1 MACGQGALRI
11 TPAPLVGTW
20 RLPLLVLLAS
30 NVLFLQVIQVKS
42 LVTGS
47 EWLRPPSQDAAVVV
61 GRLGGRV
68 ELACGAAEPR
78 GEVGDDEPSLLL
90 WFHESRPATPL
101 YSVDGRQAGGLAG
114 AQHSMADVWA
124 ARAYFSSVSHSL
136 RLEQLSAEDQ
146 GRYRCRVDFRRG
158 RTRSS
163 TIALV
168 VRVSPHNVSIT
179 DELGA
184 EMQGTVG
191 PFNDGD
197 PLDLFCTAHG
207 RPPPLLSWWQDARML
222 KNNESAST
230 AEGEASGS
238 VLHID
243 FLQRSYLMARI
254 ICKARSGEDEEE
266 ASIILDM
273 NLRPLRVAIATPG
286 TVLVAERAAHIRCD
300 SWGSRPA
307 ANLSWWMG
315 SRSMTRSVV
324 NVDESSGHTSSLLAF
339 TPGADDHGR
348 RILCRATNERL
359 PGSAIENALPL
370 EVEFPPTVRLRLV
383 GGSAVDEGREARFEC
398 SVKAH
403 PQLLGPPRWLYAG
416 RPFSAGR
423 QHVASNGSL
432 HVLTLHG
439 VRRSQGG
446 LYSCLAKNARGTAHS
461 ASVRLQVRYAPRCAP
476 NQRHEYHAALHQ
488 AVLVHCR
495 VEAEPAAPTLFGWT
509 FAGGPHEQ
517 ALTLLDHTRSA
528 NGLESHI
535 RYVPRSELD
544 YGTLACLASN
554 PVGVAATPCFFS
566 VLAPA
571 PKCSVVHPGPRLACI
586 TASPLV
592 NGASLVVQLKDPQG
606 VLRASLRSAQPV
618 ILLKGPVFRHHL
630 LATVFMVSHSGQQ
643 SSASIPIHLAP
654 KRLQEDNANA
664 GCNEA
669 SASWLGW
676 TLTIHFAMI
685 RNLNY

>member
-1 MACGQGALRI
+1 MVTRDGA
-11 TPAPLVGTW
+11 
-20 RLPLLVLLAS
+20 RLY
-30 NVLFLQVIQVKS
+30 
-42 LVTGS
+42 
-47 EWLRPPSQDAAVVV
+47 
-61 GRLGGRV
+61 
-68 ELACGAAEPR
+68 ELT
-78 GEVGDDEPSLLL
+78 VNI
-90 WFHESRPATPL
+90 
-101 YSVDGRQAGGLAG
+101 
-114 AQHSMADVWA
+114 
-124 ARAYFSSVSHSL
+124 RANIMF
-136 RLEQLSAEDQ
+136 
-146 GRYRCRVDFRRG
+146 
-158 RTRSS
+158 
-163 TIALV
+163 
-168 VRVSPHNVSIT
+168 
-179 DELGA
+179 
-184 EMQGTVG
+184 
-191 PFNDGD
+191 
-197 PLDLFCTAHG
+197 
-207 RPPPLLSWWQDARML
+207 
-222 KNNESAST
+222 
-230 AEGEASGS
+230 
-238 VLHID
+238 
-243 FLQRSYLMARI
+243 
-254 ICKARSGEDEEE
+254 
-266 ASIILDM
+266 
-273 NLRPLRVAIATPG
+273 
-286 TVLVAERAAHIRCD
+286 
-300 SWGSRPA
+300 
-307 ANLSWWMG
+307 
-315 SRSMTRSVV
+315 
-324 NVDESSGHTSSLLAF
+324 
-339 TPGADDHGR
+339 
-348 RILCRATNERL
+348 
-359 PGSAIENALPL
+359 
-370 EVEFPPTVRLRLV
+370 
-383 GGSAVDEGREARFEC
+383 
-398 SVKAH
+398 
-403 PQLLGPPRWLYAG
+403 
-416 RPFSAGR
+416 RPFP
-423 QHVASNGSL
+423 
-432 HVLTLHG
+432 
-439 VRRSQGG
+439 
-446 LYSCLAKNARGTAHS
+446 
-461 ASVRLQVRYAPRCAP
+461 YAPRCAP

-618 ILLKGPVFRHHL
+618 ILVHPSIIKPDSLLIHNREMAEARTAAMEDYEAESKKLRLEENPFDDKTSTYYLSDEENMGEDEPFTLLKGPVFRHHL